1 MWRSIK
7 SSRPKSLFG
16 QIMLWMLFPLII
28 LWPLSMLISYPIG
41 RSIADSPF
49 DQGLSDQ
56 VHLLQ
61 QRVNTEKIHK
71 PWQFSNNDGRDKR
84 VFQLITADGALV
96 EGQMKL
102 PQPPMRDAI
111 ELNRIQFY
119 NTKINDEAYRMA
131 YVWMQLDEGNAIS
144 DNLMPDTVL
153 LLQVGETLN
162 KRRALAREILQGVT
176 LPQLMFLPIAV
187 MLIWFGLTRGI
198 MSLNRLQMSVLQRNE
213 QDLSNL
219 SLEETPEEVQPLVRS
234 FNNILSRL
242 RRNVGLQKRFLAD
255 TAHQIKTPLA
265 GLKAQAELALH
276 TKDDLQRR
284 ESLEHISSSA
294 DRAARL
300 VSQLIALAR
309 TEHVSNQGS
318 DWKTVDLVQAARNQL
333 VNAADH
339 AMQAGLLI
347 AFEAPECDVPIHAQ
361 PVMLGELIKNLIDNA
376 CHYTQSDVTVRVT
389 QDHLAAHLYVLDNGP
404 GIAPH
409 EREQVFEPFYSVL
422 GEHKGGSGLGLAIVK
437 EIARQHDAELTLT
450 ENVELENSYLKPGLI
465 VHVVFKRAEAL
476 NNNGAGLGT

>member
-1 MWRSIK
+1 MWRRLQT
-7 SSRPKSLFG
+7 SRPKSLFG
-16 QIMLWMLFPLII
+16 QIMLWMLLPLII

-49 DQGLSDQ
+49 DQSLNNQ
-56 VHLLQ
+56 IQLLQ
-61 QRVNTEKIHK
+61 QRVHTEQVGT
-71 PWQFSNNDGRDKR
+71 PWHVVADDGTDKR
-84 VFQLITADGALV
+84 VFQLITADGV
-96 EGQMKL
+96 SIEGWAKL
-102 PQPPMRDAI
+102 PQPPLLDSI
-111 ELNRIQFY
+111 ELNRVQFY
-119 NTKINDEAYRMA
+119 NTKIDGEPYRMA
-131 YVWMQLDEGNAIS
+131 YVWLQLNAHS
-144 DNLMPDTVL
+144 PLTVKFSPDTLVL
-153 LLQVGETLN
+153 LQIGETLN
-162 KRRALAREILQGVT
+162 KRRALARQILQGVT

-213 QDLSNL
+213 NDLSNL
-219 SLEETPEEVQPLVRS
+219 SLDDTPEEVQPLVRS

-265 GLKAQAELALH
+265 GLKAQAELALN
-276 TKDDLQRR
+276 TKSSLQRR

-309 TEHVSNQGS
+309 TEHISNEGT
-318 DWKTVDLVQAARNQL
+318 DWKNVDLVQAARDQL

-347 AFEAPECDVPIHAQ
+347 AFEAPDWEVPVFAQ

-404 GIAPH
+404 GIPAH

-422 GEHKGGSGLGLAIVK
+422 GENKGGSGLGLAIVK
-437 EIARQHDAELTLT
+437 EIARLHSAELKIT
-450 ENVELENSYLKPGLI
+450 ENVELENAYLKPGCI
-465 VHVVFKRAEAL
+465 VHVIFKRADVHMSDST
-476 NNNGAGLGT
+476 GLGT

>member
-1 MWRSIK
+1 MWHALK
-7 SSRPKSLFG
+7 TSRPKSLFG
-16 QIMLWMLFPLII
+16 QIMLWMLFPLIV

-49 DQGLSDQ
+49 DQGLSNQ
-56 VHLLQ
+56 VQLLQ
-61 QRVNTEKIHK
+61 QRLSTEPHHQA
-71 PWQFSNNDGRDKR
+71 WQIKASDGRDKQ
-84 VFQLITADGALV
+84 VFQLITADGTPID
-96 EGQMKL
+96 GQATL
-102 PQPPMRDAI
+102 PQPPMLESI

-119 NTKINDEAYRMA
+119 NTKIDGEPYRMA
-131 YVWMQLDEGNAIS
+131 YVWLQVDSKIAIAEH
-144 DNLMPDTVL
+144 LMPETIL

-198 MSLNRLQMSVLQRNE
+198 MSLNRLQMSVLQRNK

-219 SLEETPEEVQPLVRS
+219 SLDEAPEEVQPLVRS

-276 TKDDLQRR
+276 TKDALQRR

-309 TEHVSNQGS
+309 TEHISTQGT
-318 DWKTVDLVQAARNQL
+318 DWKTIDLVQAARNQL

-347 AFEAPECDVPIHAQ
+347 AFEAPECEVPIHAQ

-376 CHYTQSDVTVRVT
+376 CHYTESDVTVRVT

-404 GIAPH
+404 GIPMH

-437 EIARQHDAELTLT
+437 EIARLHDAELKIT
-450 ENVELENSYLKPGLI
+450 ENVELTNSYLKPGLI
-465 VHVVFKRAEAL
+465 VHVIFKRAEIV
-476 NNNGAGLGT
+476 NPNTTELGT

>member
-1 MWRSIK
+1 MWRTFK

-49 DQGLSDQ
+49 DQGLRDQ
-56 VHLLQ
+56 VQLLQ
-61 QRVNTEKIHK
+61 QRIGTEKIHK
-71 PWQFSNNDGRDKR
+71 PWQFNYHDGRDTR
-84 VFQLITADGALV
+84 VFQLITADGALID
-96 EGQMKL
+96 GQQRL
-102 PQPPMRDAI
+102 PQPPIRESI

-119 NTKINDEAYRMA
+119 NTKINQESYRMA
-131 YVWMQLDEGNAIS
+131 YVWMQLSEGDAIA
-144 DNLMPDTVL
+144 NHYMPDTVL

-162 KRRALAREILQGVT
+162 KRRSLAREILQGVT

-213 QDLSNL
+213 HDLSNL
-219 SLEETPEEVQPLVRS
+219 SLEETPEEVQPLIRS

-276 TKDDLQRR
+276 TRDERQRR
-284 ESLEHISSSA
+284 ESLAHISRSA

-309 TEHVSNQGS
+309 TEHVSHQGA
-318 DWKTVDLVQAARNQL
+318 DWKSVDLVQAARDQL

-347 AFEAPECDVPIHAQ
+347 AFEAPECEVPIHAQ

-389 QDHLAAHLYVLDNGP
+389 QDHLYAHLYVLDNGP
-404 GIAPH
+404 GIPMH

-422 GEHKGGSGLGLAIVK
+422 GEYKGGSGLGLAIVK
-437 EIARQHDAELTLT
+437 EIARMHEAELKLT
-450 ENVELENSYLKPGLI
+450 ENVELQNAYLKPGLI
-465 VHVVFKRAEAL
+465 VHVMFKRAEIPAHNL
-476 NNNGAGLGT
+476 QRLDT